1 MEFTLGRISF
11 LFCAVWITVCCADE
25 MSVQVFPHRPINY
38 VSDKFISFTMSPAD
52 LVDIYKNHRFTF
64 FQDKQSVK
72 TNSNPDLSISLPFAE
87 MHLQSKCAI
96 WDRRI

>member
-1 MEFTLGRISF
+1 MEFALGRISF

-52 LVDIYKNHRFTF
+52 LVDIYKNHRFLF
-64 FQDKQSVK
+64 VQKNKVLK
-72 TNSNPDLSISLPFAE
+72 SI
-87 MHLQSKCAI
+87 
-96 WDRRI
+96 RIRI